1 MTDDVRKIRLLMQL
15 RREGITDSQ
24 VLGAIERVPREQFV
38 DANFRH
44 QAYENMPLPIKQ
56 GQTIS
61 QPYVV
66 AFMTEAL
73 RLFPRAKVLEIGTG
87 SGYQAAVLAMLCRR
101 IYTVERHRTLY
112 RDATALFSRLGI
124 TNIIAHLGDGTRGW
138 SAQAPFDRIIVT
150 AAAFGEVPAALVE
163 QLSTGGILIVP
174 VGRSGADQMLVRVTR
189 QADGSTTR
197 ENLLPVRFVPL
208 LDGVPNEQRGE
219 G

>member
-24 VLGAIERVPREQFV
+24 VLSAIEKVPREQFV

-73 RLFPRAKVLEIGTG
+73 SLFPRAKVLEIGTG

-101 IYTVERHRTLY
+101 IYTIERHRTLY
-112 RDATALFSRLGI
+112 RDATALFSRLGYS
-124 TNIIAHLGDGTRGW
+124 NIIAHLGDGTRGW
-138 SAQAPFDRIIVT
+138 PAQAPFDRIIVT
-150 AAAFGEVPAALVE
+150 AAAFGEVPNALVE
-163 QLSTGGILIVP
+163 QLSPGGILIVP
-174 VGRSGADQMLVRVTR
+174 VGRSGADQMLIRVTR
-189 QADGSTTR
+189 QADGSSTR

-208 LDGVPNEQRGE
+208 CDGVPNEPRTE
-219 G
+219 P

>member
-15 RREGITDSQ
+15 RREGITDSR

-124 TNIIAHLGDGTRGW
+124 NNIITHLGDGTRGW
-138 SAQAPFDRIIVT
+138 AAQAPFDRIIVT
-150 AAAFGEVPAALVE
+150 AAAFGEVPSALVD
-163 QLSTGGILIVP
+163 QLAPDGILIVP

>member
-15 RREGITDSQ
+15 RREGITDSR
-24 VLGAIERVPREQFV
+24 VLSAIEKVPREQFV

-73 RLFPRAKVLEIGTG
+73 RLVPRAKVLEIGTG

-101 IYTVERHRTLY
+101 IYTIERHRTLY
-112 RDATALFSRLGI
+112 RDATTLFSRLGFS
-124 TNIIAHLGDGTRGW
+124 NIIAHLGDGTRGW
-138 SAQAPFDRIIVT
+138 PEQAPFDRIIVT
-150 AAAFGEVPAALVE
+150 AAAFGEVPSALVD
-163 QLSTGGILIVP
+163 QLSPGGILIVP
-174 VGRSGADQMLVRVTR
+174 VGRSGADQMLIRVTR
-189 QADGSTTR
+189 QADGSSTR

-208 LDGVPNEQRGE
+208 LDGVPNEPRNDP
-219 G
+219 

>member
-73 RLFPRAKVLEIGTG
+73 RLFSRAKVLEIGTG

-124 TNIIAHLGDGTRGW
+124 NNIIAHLGDGTRGW

-174 VGRSGADQMLVRVTR
+174 VGRSDADQMLVRVTR

>member
-15 RREGITDSQ
+15 RREGITDAQ

-87 SGYQAAVLAMLCRR
+87 SGYQAAVLAILCRR
-101 IYTVERHRTLY
+101 VY
-112 RDATALFSRLGI
+112 
-124 TNIIAHLGDGTRGW
+124 NIIAHLGDGIRGW
-138 SAQAPFDRIIVT
+138 PAQAPFDRIIVT